1 MAGKDII
8 RMSQEEMKRIN
19 VIHQAIDKRLTQV
32 EVASILSLSHRQVR
46 RIIKRVLEEGDRGIV
61 HRSRGK
67 PSHNMIPDKVK
78 VRVIDL
84 YREKYQGFGPT
95 LAVEKLFEIDK
106 IGLSCETLRKWFR
119 ERGIEYRGRK
129 RKPHRQWR
137 ERKRYFGEMIQM
149 DGSHHDWLEG
159 RGPEC
164 VLMGHVDD
172 ATGNV
177 FARFYLYEGTI
188 PAMDSFKCYIKKY
201 GIPISVYLDKHTTY
215 KSTRKPS
222 IEDQLK
228 GVEPLSEVAR
238 AFKELGVE
246 VIYAHSPQAKGRVER
261 QFRTFQDRLI
271 KEMRLKCIKT
281 IEEANR
287 FLRYYLPIYN
297 KRFSLRAAEELD
309 LHRVIPGDL
318 DLDRILCVKIER
330 ALRNDFTIAHN
341 HKLYQVED
349 NVRTRKVIVE
359 DKIDGSMLIRH
370 KDTILKFKEIITRP
384 KRVEETPKPPMLK
397 LKRTSIPP
405 ADHPWRKFKINPQLK
420 PYEQKEKSSQKEKK
434 LLLTKT

>member
-8 RMSQEEMKRIN
+8 RMSQEEIKRVN

-32 EVASILSLSHRQVR
+32 EAAEILDLSDRQVR
-46 RIIKRVLEEGDRGIV
+46 RIIRRVLEEGDKGIV

-67 PSHNMIPDKVK
+67 PSHNMIPNKIRTKV
-78 VRVIDL
+78 INL
-84 YREKYQGFGPT
+84 YVEKYEGFGPT
-95 LAVEKLFEIDK
+95 LATEKLLEIDK
-106 IGLSCETLRKWFR
+106 IRLSRETLRNWLKEKEIR
-119 ERGIEYRGRK
+119 YRGRK
-129 RKPHRQWR
+129 RRPHRQWR

-164 VLMGHVDD
+164 VLMGYVDD

-188 PAMDSFKCYIKKY
+188 PALDSFKRYIKKY

-215 KSTRKPS
+215 KSTKKLS
-222 IEDQLK
+222 IEDQLE
-228 GVEPLSEVAR
+228 GVQPLSKVAR

-246 VIYAHSPQAKGRVER
+246 VIYAHSPQAKGRIER

-271 KEMRLKCIKT
+271 KELRLKGIKT

-287 FLRYYLPIYN
+287 FLRYYLPLYN

-309 LHRVIPGDL
+309 LHRPLPGEL
-318 DLDRILCVKIER
+318 DLDRILCVKTER
-330 ALRNDFTIAHN
+330 ALRNDFTVAHN
-341 HKLYQVED
+341 NKLYQIKD
-349 NVRTRKVIVE
+349 NVRTKKVMVE
-359 DKIDGSMLIRH
+359 DRIDGSMLISY
-370 KDTILKFKEIITRP
+370 KDTILKFKEINTRS
-384 KRVEETPKPPMLK
+384 KRIEETPKLPRLK
-397 LKRTSIPP
+397 LKTVYIPP
-405 ADHPWRKFKINPQLK
+405 ADHPWRKFKVNPQLTS
-420 PYEQKEKSSQKEKK
+420 YEQKENGGQKEKK
-434 LLLTKT
+434 MMLTKT

>member
-1 MAGKDII
+1 MAGKDMI
-8 RMSQEEMKRIN
+8 RMSQEEIRRVR

-32 EVASILSLSHRQVR
+32 EAASILSLSNRQVR
-46 RIIKRVLEEGDRGIV
+46 RIVKRVLEEGDSGIV
-61 HRSRGK
+61 HRSRGR
-67 PSHNMIPDKVK
+67 PSHNKIPDKIK
-78 VRVIDL
+78 NRVLEL
-84 YREKYQGFGPT
+84 YEGRYSGFGPT
-95 LAVEKLFEIDK
+95 LATEKLFEIDK
-106 IGLSCETLRKWFR
+106 IGLSRETLRDWLRGK
-119 ERGIEYRGRK
+119 GIEYRGRK
-129 RKPHRQWR
+129 RRPHRQWR
-137 ERKRYFGEMIQM
+137 QRRRYFGEMIQM

-164 VLMGHVDD
+164 VLMGYVDD

-188 PAMDSFKCYIKKY
+188 PAMDSFKRYIKKY
-201 GIPISVYLDKHTTY
+201 GIPMSVYLDKHTTY
-215 KSTRKPS
+215 KSTKKLS
-222 IEDQLK
+222 LEDQLNNL
-228 GVEPLSEVAR
+228 EPLSEVAR

-246 VIYAHSPQAKGRVER
+246 VIHANSPQAKGRIER

-271 KEMRLKCIKT
+271 KEMRLKGIKT

-287 FLRYYLPIYN
+287 FLRYYLSIYN

-309 LHRVIPGDL
+309 LHRPVPVDL
-318 DLDRILCVKIER
+318 DRDRILCLKTER
-330 ALRNDFTIAHN
+330 ALRNDFTVAHN

-359 DKIDGSMLIRH
+359 DKIDGSILIRH

-384 KRVEETPKPPMLK
+384 KKVEETPKPPILK
-397 LKRTSIPP
+397 LKRTYIPP
-405 ADHPWRKFKINPQLK
+405 ADHPWRNFKINPQLK
-420 PYEQKEKSSQKEKK
+420 PYEQKEKSSQKEGK